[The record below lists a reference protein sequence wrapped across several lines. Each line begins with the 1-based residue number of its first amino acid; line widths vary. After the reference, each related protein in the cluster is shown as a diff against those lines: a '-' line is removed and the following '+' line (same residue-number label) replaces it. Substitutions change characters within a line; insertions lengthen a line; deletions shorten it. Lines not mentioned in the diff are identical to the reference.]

1 MKRTLLM
8 TLLLAAFI
16 TGCGGDKK
24 AGAPGAPGA
33 PGAGAAMP
41 PPEVDVITVA
51 PASAVITQVLPGRL
65 QAYRT
70 SQVRARVDGIVEKRL
85 FTEGTDV
92 KAGTTLFRIDPRN
105 YQAAYDSAKA
115 DAAVARLTLERYRP
129 LLDIKAVSKQEVDIA
144 EAKVKQAEAVLSR
157 ARVDLENTNVP
168 APISGRIGRAA
179 VTEGTLAKQGE
190 ATLLATIE
198 QLDPIYANFTQPGSD
213 MLRISQAVKSGKLK
227 AATEAKVE
235 LVLADGSVYSQPGK
249 LLFSDMAVDPATGS
263 VSLRAIFPNPK
274 RELLPGTFV
283 NIRFPE
289 AMADQAIRIPQR
301 AVQAGPQGQFVMIV
315 DAEGKAAPRPIRTG
329 GMSGSDFIIAEGLKG
344 GEQVIVNG
352 LQKAR
357 PGTPVKPKPLGE
369 PSGAPGQAPQAPA
382 AAPAPGAAP
391 VAAPA
396 QGAPGSAAP
405 AAPAQ
410 GGAPAAPQAQ
420 PAAPAQTPAPP
431 AQPPAQADKKAQGQS

>member
-1 MKRTLLM
+1 MKRTLLT
-8 TLLLAAFI
+8 TLLLAVFI
-16 TGCGGDKK
+16 AGCGGDKK

-33 PGAGAAMP
+33 AAMP

-51 PASAVITQVLPGRL
+51 PASAVITQELPGRL

-85 FTEGTDV
+85 FAEGTDV
-92 KAGTTLFRIDPRN
+92 KAGATLFRIDPRN

-144 EAKVKQAEAVLSR
+144 EAKVKQAEAALSR
-157 ARVDLENTNVP
+157 AKVDLENTNVP

-179 VTEGTLAKQGE
+179 VTEGALAKQGE

-213 MLRISQAVKSGKLK
+213 MLRISEAVKAGKLK

-235 LVLADGSVYSQPGK
+235 LVLADGSVYGQPGK

-263 VSLRAIFPNPK
+263 VSLRAVFPNPK

-289 AMADQAIRIPQR
+289 AMADRAIRIPQR

-315 DAEGKAAPRPIRTG
+315 DAEGKAMPRPIKTG

-357 PGTPVKPKPLGE
+357 PGSPVKPKPLSE
-369 PSGAPGQAPQAPA
+369 GAPAQPAAPQ
-382 AAPAPGAAP
+382 APGAAP
-391 VAAPA
+391 AAQPAPA
-396 QGAPGSAAP
+396 QAAP
-405 AAPAQ
+405 
-410 GGAPAAPQAQ
+410 APAAPQAQ
-420 PAAPAQTPAPP
+420 PAAPAQAPAQP
-431 AQPPAQADKKAQGQS
+431 AQPPAQADKKAQG